1 MTKKILEWKPSLT
14 KEVDEIGWSP
24 LHCAAYLGC
33 SPTIVRELLQKSD
46 KSVPYLG
53 IKDGNKTALHIAANR
68 GHMKIV
74 ELLASHS
81 PDCCEQVDDKGN
93 NVFHFAML
101 KRRWFATGNLLDN
114 SWLGVRGVVN
124 EKNGEGDTPFHLISS
139 YQIDDPTFICN
150 LGVDKMAFNNQNFTA
165 MDILSRAKDICGGRV
180 RKLAF
185 YYHFLSLFVYH
196 FSQNITTMESIHFK
210 DNGLG

>member
-1 MTKKILEWKPSLT
+1 
-14 KEVDEIGWSP
+14 
-24 LHCAAYLGC
+24 
-33 SPTIVRELLQKSD
+33 
-46 KSVPYLG
+46 
-53 IKDGNKTALHIAANR
+53 
-68 GHMKIV
+68 MKIV
-74 ELLASHS
+74 ELLASYA

-93 NVFHFAML
+93 NVFHFAAL
-101 KRRWFATGNLLDN
+101 LQRGCFDTGNLLDN

-124 EKNGEGDTPFHLISS
+124 EKNGEGDTPFHLMSS
-139 YQIDDPTFICN
+139 YQIDDPMFICN
-150 LGVDKMAFNNQNFTA
+150 RGVDKMAFNNQNFTA